1 MSNKKDSLTIAI
13 AAEIAPAKTLI
24 PVIKKLRL
32 LESQNKLNWKK
43 TKIIGLYHGES
54 SKQFLNN
61 ISDECYF
68 IGEGRGSNK
77 NKNSNYKLFYLIFKD
92 VIKAY
97 KAMKGKNI
105 DFLITCGNAGDVR
118 KSILAANFLHIPVLH
133 IEQDIYN
140 PIEFISHANLVTVP
154 SKKYVSYLKETYNI
168 KNVFNIGGYPMA
180 KYVNDSIDN
189 DSMKSKENILIEN
202 NFIDNYILVVLG
214 GDLRSK
220 DLPKLINV
228 IEGLNLN
235 ALIAPYRFDKNLVES
250 LVNSPNVNVLDNYVD
265 LFSYINGADTLIYAA
280 GMGMTIEAGVF
291 EVPSIKIEGFH
302 KVHGSVDLAKELNIP
317 IVPISEI
324 SNVITDLSSP
334 NKGDFLKNSQVAID
348 NLVSIIN
355 NFDFSLEKSGLSS
368 TKKIWNKRKVFR

>member
-1 MSNKKDSLTIAI
+1 
-13 AAEIAPAKTLI
+13 
-24 PVIKKLRL
+24 
-32 LESQNKLNWKK
+32 
-43 TKIIGLYHGES
+43 
-54 SKQFLNN
+54 
-61 ISDECYF
+61 
-68 IGEGRGSNK
+68 
-77 NKNSNYKLFYLIFKD
+77 
-92 VIKAY
+92 
-97 KAMKGKNI
+97 
-105 DFLITCGNAGDVR
+105 
-118 KSILAANFLHIPVLH
+118 
-133 IEQDIYN
+133 
-140 PIEFISHANLVTVP
+140 
-154 SKKYVSYLKETYNI
+154 
-168 KNVFNIGGYPMA
+168 MA